1 MKNVIDIP
9 DMISQP
15 CSSKHTQIIYETNKM
30 CVDVVGSWNF
40 EIQEHVETVLHD
52 SKRTSLVDVMEDGE
66 GSSLAPLQ
74 QHVDD

>member
-30 CVDVVGSWNF
+30 CVDVVGS
-40 EIQEHVETVLHD
+40 
-52 SKRTSLVDVMEDGE
+52 
-66 GSSLAPLQ
+66 
-74 QHVDD
+74 